1 MAGWGIVAGI
11 GDGSCAGG
19 DVSFKR
25 LKWVYE
31 PANAI
36 KTFKRTFE
44 SFSKKINFSSNIC
57 PYRPRDCL

>member
-1 MAGWGIVAGI
+1 MAGLGIVAGM
-11 GDGSCAGG
+11 GDGSWAGG

-36 KTFKRTFE
+36 KTFKRT
-44 SFSKKINFSSNIC
+44 
-57 PYRPRDCL
+57 